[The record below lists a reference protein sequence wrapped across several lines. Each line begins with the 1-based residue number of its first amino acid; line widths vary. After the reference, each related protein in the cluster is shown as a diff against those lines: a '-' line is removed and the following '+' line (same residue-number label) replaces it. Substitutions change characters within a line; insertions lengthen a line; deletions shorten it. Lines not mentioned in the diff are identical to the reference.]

1 MPQIIGVWL
10 GTGYDDL
17 FPMLYMMVPIEVTIC
32 AVSAYIQVPL
42 AYMRVRPVALAT
54 LLGGAFNVIA
64 SVLLLTFTDIGVM
77 GVCAVWVV
85 SMLLLKLGFYPYYCH
100 RLTDRGIWQF
110 LKPIVFSNVVFV
122 ALLVLCDILIHFFT
136 LPTSWTWVILSLMA
150 GFFLFFTF
158 SMRFLYTSNE
168 RAMILSFLPSF
179 VRRVLHH

>member
-1 MPQIIGVWL
+1 MHCLEMLCMHQKTCEFIPVELKPEEHSASDIIDTALHGPVHGFGMPGIIML
-10 GTGYDDL
+10 GT
-17 FPMLYMMVPIEVTIC
+17 
-32 AVSAYIQVPL
+32 
-42 AYMRVRPVALAT
+42 R
-54 LLGGAFNVIA
+54 
-64 SVLLLTFTDIGVM
+64 GVE
-77 GVCAVWVV
+77 
-85 SMLLLKLGFYPYYCH
+85 L
-100 RLTDRGIWQF
+100 
-110 LKPIVFSNVVFV
+110 FV